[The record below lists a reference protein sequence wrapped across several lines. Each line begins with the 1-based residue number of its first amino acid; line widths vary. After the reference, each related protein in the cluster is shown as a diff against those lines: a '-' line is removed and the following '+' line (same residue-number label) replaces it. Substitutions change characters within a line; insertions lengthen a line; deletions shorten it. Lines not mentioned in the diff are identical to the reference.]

1 MSHERKRPVERIL
14 PPPLRPDRP
23 VPGPVVALRT
33 TLRTT
38 WFKVEQD
45 WLRDLVKYLRG
56 DIQSGG
62 KIRSTRD
69 AIDSYIHT
77 YYEDL
82 EDRYRGEVF
91 KFRI

>member
-1 MSHERKRPVERIL
+1 MSSHYGRHF
-14 PPPLRPDRP
+14 
-23 VPGPVVALRT
+23 G
-33 TLRTT
+33 TT

-45 WLRDLVKYLRG
+45 WPRDLVKYLRG

-62 KIRSTRD
+62 EIRSTRD

-77 YYEDL
+77 YYEDI
-82 EDRYRGEVF
+82 EDRYRAEVF